1 MVLPSHS
8 FFHSAVGS
16 GFLVAIPSSGLWR
29 WFSLLILPF
38 GGGVWVFGGDSLFGF
53 VEVVLSS
60 HSSIWWWGLG
70 FWWRFPLRVCGGG
83 SFFLFFHSAEGS
95 GFLVAIP
102 SSGLWRWF
110 SLLILPFGGGVWVFG
125 GDSLFGFVEVVLSF
139 LFFHSAVGSGFLVA
153 IPSSGLWRWLFFLSL
168 RFFHSAVGSGFLV
181 AIPSSG
187 LWRWFSFLILP
198 FGGGVWVFGG
208 DSLFGFVEVVLFF
221 YSSIRRWGL
230 GFWWRFPLRV
240 CGGGSLFSFFHSAEG
255 SGFLV
260 AIPSS
265 GLWRWF
271 FFLFFHS
278 AVGSGFLV
286 AIPSSGLLRWF
297 SLLILPFGGGAEMF
311 LRFVL
316 GSMEYIYIYIYVCFF
331 SVQAGF
337 GNRLHRLC
345 LNYRLG

>member
-16 GFLVAIPSSGLWR
+16 GFLAAIPSSGLWR
-29 WFSLLILPF
+29 WFSVLILPFGGGVWVFGGDSLFGFVEVVLFFILPF

-83 SFFLFFHSAEGS
+83 SFFLFFHSA
-95 GFLVAIP
+95 
-102 SSGLWRWF
+102 
-110 SLLILPFGGGVWVFG
+110 
-125 GDSLFGFVEVVLSF
+125 
-139 LFFHSAVGSGFLVA
+139 VGSGLLVA
-153 IPSSGLWRWLFFLSL
+153 IPSSGLWRWLLFLIL

-187 LWRWFSFLILP
+187 LWRWFFFLILP

-208 DSLFGFVEVVLFF
+208 DSLFRFVEVVLCSYSSVRRWGLGFWWRFPLRGLFGFVEVVLFS

-240 CGGGSLFSFFHSAEG
+240 CGGGSFFYSSIRRWGLGFWRRFPLRVCGGGSLFSFFH
-255 SGFLV
+255 L
-260 AIPSS
+260 
-265 GLWRWF
+265 
-271 FFLFFHS
+271 
-278 AVGSGFLV
+278 AVGLKCFY
-286 AIPSSGLLRWF
+286 
-297 SLLILPFGGGAEMF
+297 
-311 LRFVL
+311 VL
-316 GSMEYIYIYIYVCFF
+316 F
-331 SVQAGF
+331 
-337 GNRLHRLC
+337 
-345 LNYRLG
+345 